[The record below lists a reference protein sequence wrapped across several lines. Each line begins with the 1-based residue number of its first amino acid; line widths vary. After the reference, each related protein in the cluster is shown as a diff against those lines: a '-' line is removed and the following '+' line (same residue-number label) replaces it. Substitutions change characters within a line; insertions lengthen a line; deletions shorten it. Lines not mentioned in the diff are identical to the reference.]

1 MLITR
6 SQRGFTLL
14 EILIAIVIFSIGLLG
29 IARLQIAGMR
39 FTHGSQ
45 LRSTAVQQA
54 ESMADLMRANEYG
67 MRKGN
72 YNFLNQGTDMPTA
85 APFDCAVV
93 PCNATNRATYDLVNW
108 NTSNTNVLPGDAE
121 ATGAVCRDS
130 TPDDG
135 SSADWAC
142 DNLGNVYAI
151 KVQWLE
157 RSSPGADTDTDSQDN
172 DLDDELHRERLVMRV
187 IPSLDETP

>member
-1 MLITR
+1 MFVNR

-45 LRSTAVQQA
+45 LRSTAILQA
-54 ESMADLMRANEYG
+54 ETMADLMRANDYG
-67 MRKGN
+67 MRDGE
-72 YNFLNQGTDMPTA
+72 YNFINQGTSMPTS
-85 APFDCAVV
+85 APFDCAEV
-93 PCNATNRATYDLVNW
+93 PCTAADRATYDLVTW
-108 NTSNTNVLPGDAE
+108 NASNAVVLPGDDE

-130 TPDDG
+130 TPEDG
-135 SSADWAC
+135 TSADWAC
-142 DNLGNVYAI
+142 DDLGNIYAI

-157 RSSPGADTDTDSQDN
+157 RASTGEDTDTDDGDVDAES
-172 DLDDELHRERLVMRV
+172 HRERLVLRV
-187 IPSLDETP
+187 MPAIEDEDE

>member
-1 MLITR
+1 MPITR
-6 SQRGFTLL
+6 AQRGFTLL

-45 LRSTAVQQA
+45 LRSTAVLQA

-72 YNFLNQGTDMPTA
+72 YNFLNQGTDMPTS
-85 APFDCAVV
+85 APYDCAAVQ
-93 PCNATNRATYDLVNW
+93 CAAGDRATYDMVSW
-108 NTSNTNVLPGDAE
+108 NTSNTNVLPGGVE

-142 DNLGNVYAI
+142 DNLGSI
-151 KVQWLE
+151 KISISMTE
-157 RSSPGADTDTDSQDN
+157 NT
-172 DLDDELHRERLVMRV
+172 
-187 IPSLDETP
+187 

>member
-1 MLITR
+1 MSLKR

-45 LRSTAVQQA
+45 LRSTAVLQA
-54 ESMADLMRANEYG
+54 ETMADLMRANEYG
-67 MRKGN
+67 MRNGN
-72 YNFLNQGTDMPTA
+72 YNFLNQGTSMPA
-85 APFDCAVV
+85 SAPFDCATVQ
-93 PCNATNRATYDLVNW
+93 CAADHRATYDLVTW
-108 NTSNTNVLPGDAE
+108 NASNATVLPGGAE
-121 ATGAVCRDS
+121 AAGAVCRDS
-130 TPDDG
+130 TPNDG
-135 SSADWAC
+135 TSADWAC
-142 DNLGNVYAI
+142 DDLGNIYAI

-157 RSSPGADTDTDSQDN
+157 RASTGADTDTDDSDV
-172 DLDDELHRERLVMRV
+172 DEESHRELMVMRV